1 MLSECW
7 YATTSDDNYH
17 PLTNAYP
24 GGISDDFAFICDT
37 CIGGDTHIGI
47 DMCYDNN
54 YAPGVVFGL
63 GKYRVSVINE
73 ENPDVPLATMTIDF
87 RTSHLPEAGSVDFT
101 FHFDA
106 AENKLYLDGAM
117 TQEAGNETIWDLVSY
132 IERKRAWLEPVVP
145 RNFYVS
151 DAGSY
156 PTLTWN
162 HSLTDADSVTAY
174 EIHRAVGKFGF
185 FSKIDEVSASTTS
198 YVDYDYVT
206 GSSIALSYKIR
217 AKNGTVVSQFTNTQ
231 TIYGDLYKESSSE
244 KSYEFALNQNYP
256 NPFNPSTTI
265 TYSIPNQEFVTIRV
279 FDTLGK
285 EIVEL
290 VNEEREAGLYS
301 LEFNADNLPSG
312 IYFYS
317 ISAGKYSATKKLL
330 LMK

>member
-1 MLSECW
+1 
-7 YATTSDDNYH
+7 
-17 PLTNAYP
+17 
-24 GGISDDFAFICDT
+24 
-37 CIGGDTHIGI
+37 
-47 DMCYDNN
+47 MCYDNN

-63 GKYRVSVINE
+63 GKYRVNVINE
-73 ENPDVPLATMTIDF
+73 ENPDVPLATMTIDY

-145 RNFYVS
+145 RNFQVS

-156 PTLTWN
+156 PTLSWN

-174 EIHRAVGKFGF
+174 EIHRAVGELGS
-185 FSKIDEVSASTTS
+185 FSMLDEVSASTTS

-231 TIYGDLYKESSSE
+231 TIYGDLYKESNSK
-244 KSYEFALNQNYP
+244 KSYKFALNQNYP

-290 VNEEREAGLYS
+290 VNEEREAGIYS
-301 LEFNADNLPSG
+301 LEFNAENLPSG
-312 IYFYS
+312 IYFYT

>member
-1 MLSECW
+1 
-7 YATTSDDNYH
+7 
-17 PLTNAYP
+17 
-24 GGISDDFAFICDT
+24 
-37 CIGGDTHIGI
+37 
-47 DMCYDNN
+47 MCYDNN
-54 YAPGVVFGL
+54 YALGVVFGL
-63 GKYRVSVINE
+63 GKYRVNVIE
-73 ENPDVPLATMTIDF
+73 ESNPEIALATMTIDY
-87 RTSHLPEAGSVDFT
+87 RTSHLPEAGSPDVT
-101 FHFDA
+101 FHFNA
-106 AENKLYLDGAM
+106 SNNKLYFESGFIN
-117 TQEAGNETIWDLVSY
+117 EVGNETIWDLRAN

-256 NPFNPSTTI
+256 NPFNPSTII

-301 LEFNADNLPSG
+301 VEFNAENLPSG
-312 IYFYS
+312 IYFYT